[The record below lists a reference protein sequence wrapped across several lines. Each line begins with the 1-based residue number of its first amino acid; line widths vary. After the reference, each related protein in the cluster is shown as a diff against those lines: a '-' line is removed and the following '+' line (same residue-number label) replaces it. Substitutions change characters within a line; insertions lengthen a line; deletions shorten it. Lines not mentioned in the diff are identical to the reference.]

1 MHYDPGLY
9 PSTVGIVV
17 ALNDKVRNS
26 IGAQKI
32 EFNGIYVSVNKIT
45 KKLPFNYLRIE
56 DQSVFL
62 IRSAELSHIFV
73 VI

>member
-9 PSTVGIVV
+9 PSTVDIVV

-32 EFNGIYVSVNKIT
+32 EFNGIYVSVDKIT
-45 KKLPFNYLRIE
+45 KKMPFNYLRIE

>member
-9 PSTVGIVV
+9 PSTVDIVV

-32 EFNGIYVSVNKIT
+32 QFNGIYVSVDKIT
-45 KKLPFNYLRIE
+45 KKMPFNYLRIE